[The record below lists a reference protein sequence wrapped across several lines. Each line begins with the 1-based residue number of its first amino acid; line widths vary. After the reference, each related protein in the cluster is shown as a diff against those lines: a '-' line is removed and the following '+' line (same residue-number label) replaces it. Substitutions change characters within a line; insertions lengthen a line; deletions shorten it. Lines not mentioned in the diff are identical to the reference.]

1 MKLTNEQIEI
11 IDQTLMDKGVVYD
24 DIKLELLDHIIT
36 DIELET
42 EESNF
47 DVAFSKAML
56 KWERELEET
65 SSFWDNLVGPR
76 VIIGKYSALSKKK
89 YLLSLLFAVAFSIL
103 MIIITKLNPEE
114 YIYNVLKMVFT
125 SAYIVLDLI
134 IIISLFFIWKLKT
147 KTIHGRFFQKNCSYL
162 VMHLYII
169 YTFINGHTHLYR
181 HYEKRDFFSMFLE
194 WFMPGLFFFMAVN
207 LVMVAVEHFKT
218 VKKYKLV

>member
-11 IDQTLMDKGVVYD
+11 IDQTLMDKGVIYD

-56 KWERELEET
+56 KWERELEVT
-65 SSFWDNLVGPR
+65 SSFWDNLIGPR
-76 VIIGKYSALSKKK
+76 IIIGKYSALSKKK

-103 MIIITKLNPEE
+103 MILITKLNPEE
-114 YIYNVLKMVFT
+114 YIYNVLKIVFS
-125 SAYIVLDLI
+125 SAYIVLCLI

-147 KTIHGRFFQKNCSYL
+147 KTIHGRFFQKNFSYL
-162 VMHLYII
+162 GMPLYII
-169 YTFINGHTHLYR
+169 YTFIDGHTHLYH
-181 HYEKRDFFSMFLE
+181 HYEKRGFFSMFLE
-194 WFMPGLFFFMAVN
+194 WFVPGLFFFIAVS
-207 LVMVAVEHFKT
+207 LVMVAVEHFRII
-218 VKKYKLV
+218 KKYKLV